1 MEDWGEIRLEQ
12 IDDSINFWFLYDEL
26 LDDKSGFLNNRTCI
40 LDAYKNGN
48 LYGLRVNETYKMFEK
63 GESQNDIFCKG
74 SLYLLP
80 CFCIKENNK
89 AVIIWT
95 HTRARKKGFAKCLV
109 KLLDIKYAYNPL
121 PDSIDFWKK
130 CNVDLN
136 N

>member
-1 MEDWGEIRLEQ
+1 MQDWGEITLER
-12 IDDSINFWFLYDEL
+12 IDDSYSFWFLYDEL

-48 LYGLRVNETYKMFEK
+48 LYGLRVKETDKMFEK
-63 GESQNDIFCKG
+63 GERQNDIFCKG
-74 SLYLLP
+74 GNYLLP

-109 KLLDIKYAYNPL
+109 NLLDIKYAYNPL

-130 CNVDLN
+130 CNVNL
-136 N
+136 